1 MSSFYYQGSYTTG
14 PSEFQ
19 HFSRTVKDHIYKNPR
34 PVIARKTEKTQTNQ
48 QTMKHF
54 CYVSARVCSFWSISL
69 SILEAS
75 SSFRFEQLRRRF
87 DCATYWPV
95 FDCFSTV
102 SLREADELGV
112 SALASRTEGL
122 ECKPQD
128 IKGPGLSE
136 LDEDTAFEDINWI
149 IGTDRSAINA
159 ANSLCLLPL
168 LLLLQGC
175 QPSHVFKYWELI
187 AKGW

>member
-34 PVIARKTEKTQTNQ
+34 PVIARKTETTQTNQ

-75 SSFRFEQLRRRF
+75 SSFCFEELRWRF

-95 FDCFSTV
+95 FDRFFKRSRWAWYFSTCV
-102 SLREADELGV
+102 TYWRAGMYATRHQRTRFVRARRRCCLWRHKLGNWHW
-112 SALASRTEGL
+112 
-122 ECKPQD
+122 P
-128 IKGPGLSE
+128 LS
-136 LDEDTAFEDINWI
+136 
-149 IGTDRSAINA
+149 
-159 ANSLCLLPL
+159 
-168 LLLLQGC
+168 
-175 QPSHVFKYWELI
+175 Y
-187 AKGW
+187 